1 MRGTA
6 PFPANYVPLP
16 SCVRPSLRCF
26 SLSALALAAVATV
39 RAQQPA
45 VPASAP
51 AVPAASQPPLPA
63 ASQPLPAASQPLHL
77 QPSTSL
83 APVPRGEQVRQRP
96 VILMADEL
104 RARPDLDAVAEG
116 HVEFRRAGTVI
127 RADRLTYDSPE
138 DLAVARGRV
147 QVLREGSI
155 FRGPELQLRVQR
167 FEGFFLQ
174 PEFELPLLGAGGRA
188 DRVDFL
194 DSSRSQLSNAVY
206 SSCPRDGSGDPDW
219 LLRASRVRLDLD
231 TNEGR
236 AEGAV
241 LQFLG
246 VPILGLPVLSF
257 PLSDDRKSGWLPPNV
272 GLDSRSGFELS
283 MPYYW
288 NIAPNRD
295 ATITPTLLTRRGPGV
310 GAEFRYLEPRD
321 SGKLNLDLLPNDRL
335 TGGARWAWTFDHDGS
350 LRNDWRYRANLFRV
364 SDDAYWEDFPR
375 GIHSITP
382 RLLPLDLQAERTLQT
397 SLGPARLYARALQWQ
412 VLTARDL
419 TAAIIAPYQRSPQL
433 GVRLQ
438 PVLGGGLNASA
449 ETEVNRFTRPEVG
462 GVTDDA
468 LTGWRWH
475 ALTQLSRRWGDG
487 NWWLTPKL
495 AVNAA
500 SYATDQ
506 AMSDGRTRASRVI
519 PTLSVDTGMVFE
531 RNSRWFGQAQRQT
544 LEPRLLYVNTA
555 YRDQSRLPNFDSG
568 DRDFNLV
575 SLYGENTFSG
585 IDRVAD
591 AHQLTAGV
599 VTRWLDANT
608 GAETMRLGLAQ
619 RVRFRDQRVTL
630 DAGSEPLTQ
639 RLSDVLFEGSTA
651 LVPHWHFDAAVQY
664 NPDSKRTVRASGTVL
679 YSPGPFRTLSAS
691 YSLARGLSEQLS
703 LGWQWPVY
711 RGTARPVGASS
722 GCGGTL
728 YAVGRMNYSMTDSRI
743 TGAIAGLEYDAGCWI
758 GRIVAERTSTGS
770 NNATTVLHWQLEF
783 VGLSR
788 LGTNTLQV
796 LKDNIP
802 GYRLLRD
809 PRTAAPLT
817 AEP

>member
-1 MRGTA
+1 M
-6 PFPANYVPLP
+6 L
-16 SCVRPSLRCF
+16 
-26 SLSALALAAVATV
+26 
-39 RAQQPA
+39 
-45 VPASAP
+45 
-51 AVPAASQPPLPA
+51 
-63 ASQPLPAASQPLHL
+63 
-77 QPSTSL
+77 
-83 APVPRGEQVRQRP
+83 
-96 VILMADEL
+96 ADEL

-127 RADRLTYDSPE
+127 RADRLTYDSPD
-138 DLAVARGRV
+138 DLAVARGHV
-147 QVLREGSI
+147 QILREGSV
-155 FRGPELQLRVQR
+155 FKGPELQLKVQR

-174 PEFELPLLGAGGRA
+174 PEFELPLLGSGGRA

-194 DSSRSQLSNAVY
+194 DSSRSLMSNAVY

-219 LLRASRVRLDLD
+219 LLRANRVRLDMD

-257 PLSDDRKSGWLPPNV
+257 PLSDDRKSGWLPPNF
-272 GLDSRSGFELS
+272 GLDSRSGFEIG

-295 ATITPTLLTRRGPGV
+295 ATFTPTLLTRRGPSI

-321 SGKLNLDLLPNDRL
+321 VGKVNLDLLPHDRVA
-335 TGGARWAWTFDHDGS
+335 GGVRWAWTFDHEGS
-350 LRNDWRYRANLFRV
+350 LQQGWRYRANLFRV

-375 GIHSITP
+375 AIHSITP
-382 RLLPLDLQAERTLQT
+382 RLLPLDLQAERNVQT
-397 SLGPARLYARALQWQ
+397 PLGPGLVYARAQQWQ
-412 VLTARDL
+412 VLAARDP
-419 TAAIIAPYQRSPQL
+419 TATITAPYQRSPQVGL
-433 GVRLQ
+433 RLQ
-438 PVLGGGLNASA
+438 PALGSGLNTSV
-449 ETEVNRFTRPEVG
+449 ETEVNRFTRPDVN
-462 GVTDDA
+462 GVTDTA

-475 ALTQLSRRWGDG
+475 ALGQLSRTWGDG
-487 NWWLTPKL
+487 SWWLTPKM

-500 SYATDQ
+500 SYSTDQ
-506 AMSDGRTRASRVI
+506 PMSDGRSRAGRVI

-531 RNSRWFGQAQRQT
+531 RPSSWFGKPQRQT

-555 YRDQSRLPNFDSG
+555 YRDQSRLPNFDSAE
-568 DRDFNLV
+568 RDFNLV

-630 DAGSEPLTQ
+630 EANSPALTQ
-639 RLSDVLFEGSTA
+639 RLSDVLFEGATA
-651 LVPHWHFDAAVQY
+651 LIPNWHLDAAVQY
-664 NPDSKRTVRASGTVL
+664 NPDSRRTVRASGTVL
-679 YSPGPFRTLSAS
+679 YQPGPFKTLSAS

-703 LGWQWPVY
+703 VGWQWPVY

-728 YAVGRMNYSMTDSRI
+728 YAVGRMNYSMTDSRV
-743 TGAIAGLEYDAGCWI
+743 TGAIAGFEYDAGCWL
-758 GRIVAERTSTGS
+758 GRVVLERTSTGR
-770 NNATTVLHWQLEF
+770 NNATTVLHWQLEL

-809 PRTAAPLT
+809 PRAAAPLN